1 MSNIESYCGSNF
13 GAYVRY
19 IEEVREMSK
28 RIKAPYIDPDTTY
41 DDSQSKYYIE
51 LTKFLNKQEEKYID
65 EEKRWKYIFENN
77 KDEPDGIKVK
87 KNGETIMVLKSDQLG
102 FSAIHEDTFN
112 HMGYIF
118 NKYLVACKDLDA
130 TWLASCIWKTR
141 TIGGSFIWPINKIGR
156 KQTNYNKTRGISN
169 YIEDRADLT
178 LLEIKHYYEWL
189 KMCKNE
195 SHCFKDDLLHTAV
208 SNKYTRMD
216 EWLEHFETF
225 ENYVKFFALTPFV
238 DEDDGECIPIN
249 IVESNISQEKIEPLK
264 DTNRKKVISHIKDSD
279 KLERIINNVSN
290 LIIKRSEI
298 IQKVLDDTI

>member
-1 MSNIESYCGSNF
+1 MSNIENYCGSNF

-65 EEKRWKYIFENN
+65 EEKQWKYIFENN

-87 KNGETIMVLKSDQLG
+87 KNGETIMVLRSDQLG
-102 FSAIHEDTFN
+102 FSAIHEDTVGKVG
-112 HMGYIF
+112 HLYYR
-118 NKYLVACKDLDA
+118 YLCVAKDADVN
-130 TWLASCIWKTR
+130 WLAECIWSTR
-141 TIGGSFIWPINKIGR
+141 TIGGGFIWPINKIGR
-156 KQTNYNKTRGISN
+156 KQTNYNITRGRWL
-169 YIEDRADLT
+169 EDRVDFT
-178 LLEIKHYYEWL
+178 LMEIKHYFDWL
-189 KMCKNE
+189 KNDKVKG
-195 SHCFKDDLLHTAV
+195 HCFECDLLHTAV
-208 SNKYTRMD
+208 CNENTGMN

-225 ENYVKFFALTPFV
+225 ETYVHYFKMYPFV
-238 DEDDGECIPIN
+238 KKDGGEYIPIN
-249 IVESNISQEKIEPLK
+249 IVESDIYEGVYKLLNEDKRRRVIRENGESEVLKKII
-264 DTNRKKVISHIKDSD
+264 D
-279 KLERIINNVSN
+279 NVSN